1 MPHRRPKSSIV
12 LGTVAAVAI
21 ATPFAVWG
29 VTSTSGVRSTADS
42 TPVAIPTQIDEV
54 ALMQVPDI
62 VIPLGDLVGLGLPNF
77 RLSDLKKLPIPSE
90 ILVPQGLPLPEGVT
104 LPETIKIPTE
114 LIPSPPADNTPP
126 STDAA
131 APSTA
136 IAPSD
141 AAQPIAPRSGAD
153 AAPDVTDPTEQL
165 GAAVKEITRDTPFS
179 MVALTSELGTTAA
192 QIRARLADGSW
203 GPWYATE
210 QLETNRSDLTGPSGK
225 NGTEPIFV
233 GATTAV
239 QVLVTKAAEAVGVPS
254 TGSSDSAPAVPNVL
268 TPTEPGGAP
277 IAFAPAA
284 VSTPLRA
291 QDQAAELADAVTAV
305 LIQPGSG
312 ESDNSLAD
320 IATSLGGN
328 GPRVITRA
336 QWGAD
341 ESKRCQEPVYDD
353 TLGGATVH
361 HTAGSNDYTRAE
373 SAEIVR
379 SIYAYHAQTL
389 GWCDV
394 GYNVLVDR
402 YGQIFEGRAGGLDRN
417 VQGAHAGGFNE
428 NTFGIAMMGDF
439 STVAPP
445 QATIDSVG
453 RFLGWRLAKAGLDPT
468 GRTTMWSE
476 GTDFTPYAQGEAV
489 DLPIIFAHRDVGLT
503 SCPGDAAYALMDQI
517 RGIAKANPDGGSAGS
532 GVLAA
537 APANPVADNVPTPG
551 TGTGTGAGLDTGSVD
566 SVTSLVTKILAIT
579 DQSPI
584 AQKWIAEGGDT
595 GRLGAAL
602 TGELPAKAGN
612 LLVKFAN
619 GAISTSPNGGVWTVI
634 GKIYE
639 AWRSSGLDAGTLG
652 LPVSDEYR
660 VPDGMRTDFEQ
671 GSLIFNEVTGIVTT
685 VLKTYNDTYAQTLTA
700 PADASAPVAPAPVAP
715 APAEAPTPA
724 PVG

>member
-1 MPHRRPKSSIV
+1 LPHRRPKSSIV

-29 VTSTSGVRSTADS
+29 VTSTSGVRSTADT
-42 TPVAIPTQIDEV
+42 TPVAIPTQIDEI
-54 ALMQVPDI
+54 ALTQVPDI
-62 VIPLGDLVGLGLPNF
+62 AIPLGDLIGMGLPNF

-114 LIPSPPADNTPP
+114 LIPSPPGESAAPEPTPSAPTPP
-126 STDAA
+126 SAPAPADVA
-131 APSTA
+131 APVTPG
-136 IAPSD
+136 AP
-141 AAQPIAPRSGAD
+141 
-153 AAPDVTDPTEQL
+153 EQL

-179 MVALTSELGTTAA
+179 MVALTSELGATAA
-192 QIRARLADGSW
+192 QIRAKLADGSW
-203 GPWYATE
+203 GPWYSTE
-210 QLETNRSDLTGPSGK
+210 QLETNRSDQTAPSGK
-225 NGTEPIFV
+225 TGTEPIFV

-239 QVLVTKAAEAVGVPS
+239 QVLVTEAADALGIPA
-254 TGSSDSAPAVPNVL
+254 TGSSDQAPTDQAPLPNEL
-268 TPTEPGGAP
+268 TPTEPGAEP
-277 IAFAPAA
+277 IPFAPAA
-284 VSTPLRA
+284 VSTPLRG
-291 QDQAAELADAVTAV
+291 QDQQRNLADAVTAV

-312 ESDNSLAD
+312 NTDNSLSD
-320 IATSLGGN
+320 IATSIGGS
-328 GPRVITRA
+328 GPKVITRA

-341 ESKRCQEPVYDD
+341 ESQRCQDPVYDD
-353 TLGGATVH
+353 MLGGATVH

-389 GWCDV
+389 GWCDI
-394 GYNVLVDR
+394 GYNALVDR

-445 QATIDSVG
+445 QAAIDSVG

-476 GTDFTPYAQGEAV
+476 GTDFTPYAQGQAV

-517 RGIAKANPDGGSAGS
+517 RGIAKANPGGGSIGS

-537 APANPVADNVPTPG
+537 APANPAADPVTAPDTA
-551 TGTGTGAGLDTGSVD
+551 AGSSAD
-566 SVTSLVTKILAIT
+566 SVTALVNEVLRLT

-584 AQKWIAEGGDT
+584 AQKWLAEGGDT

-612 LLVKFAN
+612 LLVKFVN
-619 GAISTSPNGGVWTVI
+619 GVISTSPNGGVWTVL
-634 GKIYE
+634 GEIYD
-639 AWRSSGLDAGTLG
+639 AWESSGLDAGALG
-652 LPVSDEYR
+652 LPVSDEYP

-671 GSLIFNEVTGIVTT
+671 GSLIFNQVTGIVTT
-685 VLKTYNDTYAQTLTA
+685 VLKTYGDTYQQALTA
-700 PADASAPVAPAPVAP
+700 PADAAAPVAP
-715 APAEAPTPA
+715 APAEAAPA
-724 PVG
+724 PAPAPAEAPAPAPAG

>member
-42 TPVAIPTQIDEV
+42 TPAAIPTQIDEI
-54 ALMQVPDI
+54 ALTQVPDI
-62 VIPLGDLVGLGLPNF
+62 AIPLGDLIGMGLPNF

-114 LIPSPPADNTPP
+114 LIPSPPGETTTPAPAPPAATAPADVASPVTPG
-126 STDAA
+126 
-131 APSTA
+131 APA
-136 IAPSD
+136 
-141 AAQPIAPRSGAD
+141 
-153 AAPDVTDPTEQL
+153 PTEEL

-179 MVALTSELGTTAA
+179 MVALTSELGATAA

-203 GPWYATE
+203 GPWYSTE
-210 QLETNRSDLTGPSGK
+210 QLETNRSDLTAPSGK
-225 NGTEPIFV
+225 TGTEPIFV

-239 QVLVTKAAEAVGVPS
+239 QVLVTKAAEAVGIPS
-254 TGSSDSAPAVPNVL
+254 TGSADQAPALPDEL
-268 TPTEPGGAP
+268 TPTEPGAAP
-277 IAFAPAA
+277 IPFAPAA
-284 VSTPLRA
+284 VSTPLRG
-291 QDQAAELADAVTAV
+291 QDQQRELADAVTAV

-312 ESDNSLAD
+312 NTDNSLAD
-320 IATSLGGN
+320 IATSVGGS
-328 GPRVITRA
+328 GPKVITRA

-341 ESKRCQEPVYDD
+341 ESQRCQDPTYDD
-353 TLGGATVH
+353 MLGGATVH
-361 HTAGSNDYTRAE
+361 HTAGSNDYSRAE

-389 GWCDV
+389 GWCDI
-394 GYNVLVDR
+394 GYNALVDR

-445 QATIDSVG
+445 QAAIDSVG

-476 GTDFTPYAQGEAV
+476 GTDFTPYAQGQAV

-517 RGIAKANPDGGSAGS
+517 RGIAKANPGGGSAGS

-537 APANPVADNVPTPG
+537 APANPVADGVPAPG
-551 TGTGTGAGLDTGSVD
+551 GTDTGSSAD
-566 SVTSLVTKILAIT
+566 SVSALVTEVLRLT

-584 AQKWIAEGGDT
+584 AQKWLAEGGDT

-612 LLVKFAN
+612 LLVQFMN
-619 GAISTSPNGGVWTVI
+619 GAISTSPNGGVWTVL
-634 GKIYE
+634 GKIYDT
-639 AWRSSGLDAGTLG
+639 WRASGLDAGALG
-652 LPVSDEYR
+652 LPISDEYA

-685 VLKTYNDTYAQTLTA
+685 VLKTYSDTYEQALTA
-700 PADASAPVAPAPVAP
+700 PADAAAPVAP
-715 APAEAPTPA
+715 APAPEPLPA
-724 PVG
+724 PAPAPAG